1 MAMRRLRVLAYPA
14 DEASDGERHSQDQDD
29 TQKQELLSALSSF
42 IDHGVQTP
50 KTRVEVLSGDEGGDS
65 QANRSAASKQPAP
78 ALMTPPTAAKG
89 DDSRNGSV
97 GHAIEDPKASS
108 GLATS
113 SSTELAAGS
122 GNDKDGDL
130 DKDAIKDPKAS
141 VDAAVSAGVV
151 PEACSNNFR
160 DTAVGKDAIKDPQA
174 PLKAAGAECEDF
186 FIRAVKSSIW
196 WNSPNPKASVEAAT
210 AEAVELEAGSG
221 KTNGSNFTPDA
232 IDAPKA
238 AAEAATLEGVEL
250 EASSGNAKCSGPVPD
265 KIEDPTAL
273 VEVATPE
280 AVEPEAGSG
289 TDRGSDLVPDE
300 IEDPKA
306 SAEVATPEAVE
317 LEAGSGDDN
326 GDCIVKGESDASAA
340 SEPAPK
346 PICSGVTIEDSV
358 PSENGDAEP
367 TAGCAGECE
376 DSVVVTPKERSQS
389 ISNDAREELTG
400 HADISMIEAESP
412 AENQSV
418 PKNPS
423 AAAKRHV
430 GVDSACSEAKHP
442 KADELFDVL
451 RANLEELIA
460 TTVEADAGTDVLD
473 WARTLGRSRVTT
485 KDSVM
490 TMWFTIEK
498 RKSNDVEILYV
509 CLKTSIGAATA
520 QVSSLKSDYST
531 LFKHAL
537 VFKAILLT
545 AATLDSWSPTSVWS
559 ALRDAALEWV

>member
-1 MAMRRLRVLAYPA
+1 
-14 DEASDGERHSQDQDD
+14 
-29 TQKQELLSALSSF
+29 
-42 IDHGVQTP
+42 
-50 KTRVEVLSGDEGGDS
+50 
-65 QANRSAASKQPAP
+65 
-78 ALMTPPTAAKG
+78 
-89 DDSRNGSV
+89 
-97 GHAIEDPKASS
+97 
-108 GLATS
+108 
-113 SSTELAAGS
+113 
-122 GNDKDGDL
+122 
-130 DKDAIKDPKAS
+130 
-141 VDAAVSAGVV
+141 
-151 PEACSNNFR
+151 
-160 DTAVGKDAIKDPQA
+160 
-174 PLKAAGAECEDF
+174 LKAAGAECEDF
-186 FIRAVKSSIW
+186 FIRAVSSKW

-221 KTNGSNFTPDA
+221 KTNGSNFAPDE

-238 AAEAATLEGVEL
+238 AAETATLEGVEL

-280 AVEPEAGSG
+280 AVEPEASSG

-306 SAEVATPEAVE
+306 S
-317 LEAGSGDDN
+317 
-326 GDCIVKGESDASAA
+326 
-340 SEPAPK
+340 
-346 PICSGVTIEDSV
+346 V

-367 TAGCAGECE
+367 TAGCAGERE

-389 ISNDAREELTG
+389 ISNDAPEELTG
-400 HADISMIEAESP
+400 HADIPMIEAESP
-412 AENQSV
+412 AENQPV

-430 GVDSACSEAKHP
+430 GVDSACSEAKRP
-442 KADELFDVL
+442 KADEMFDVL

-460 TTVEADAGTDVLD
+460 ATVEADAGTDVLD
-473 WARTLGRSRVTT
+473 WARTLGRSRVTA

-520 QVSSLKSDYST
+520 QVSNLK
-531 LFKHAL
+531 
-537 VFKAILLT
+537 
-545 AATLDSWSPTSVWS
+545 SVWS